1 MSEHRYHNRVEV
13 TIIKCYK
20 QHTMTM
26 NESQS
31 PHLNTLGYAI
41 LELLER
47 KSLSGYDV
55 KKRFLGSLAFGWH
68 AHVSQLYP
76 ALRQLEH
83 HGYVTSRTEASNQG
97 PARRIYSITP
107 AGHTALLTWLQSA
120 LYDTH
125 QKSELMLRVW
135 AADLMPAE
143 AFAELL
149 ANVERQ
155 THEHLRNLIALRDKW
170 QQRYGPP
177 EAASDPRVVGSL
189 LCFEHDIQLARAK
202 LAWLERASTVLHARA
217 VLESRTAGRE
227 AEHVPGLESEMY
239 AEEDLWL

>member
-1 MSEHRYHNRVEV
+1 
-13 TIIKCYK
+13 
-20 QHTMTM
+20 MTT
-26 NESQS
+26 NEAHA
-31 PHLNTLGYAI
+31 PALNTLAYAI

-76 ALRQLEH
+76 TLRQLEH
-83 HGYVTSRTEASNQG
+83 KGLLTSRTEASNQG

-107 AGHTALLTWLQSA
+107 EGHATLLDWLRSP
-120 LYDTH
+120 LDDTQ
-125 QKSELMLRVW
+125 QKSELMLRIW
-135 AADLMPAE
+135 AADLMPPE
-143 AFAELL
+143 AFAALL
-149 ANVERQ
+149 ADVEQQ
-155 THEHLRNLIALRDKW
+155 TQAQLRNLIALRDKW

-202 LAWLERASTVLHARA
+202 LAWLERAKTVLRTRA
-217 VLESRTAGRE
+217 MLEGRAAGQPAELE
-227 AEHVPGLESEMY
+227 AGYDSEMY
-239 AEEDLWL
+239 TEQELWL

>member
-1 MSEHRYHNRVEV
+1 MA
-13 TIIKCYK
+13 TKK
-20 QHTMTM
+20 
-26 NESQS
+26 SQS
-31 PHLNTLGYAI
+31 PLSTLGYAI

-47 KSLSGYDV
+47 KPLSGYDV

-76 ALRQLEH
+76 TLRQLEANE
-83 HGYVTSRTEASNQG
+83 YVTSHMEASSQG
-97 PARRIYSITP
+97 PARRIYAITP
-107 AGHTALLTWLQSA
+107 AGHAALQEWLQSP
-120 LYDTH
+120 LDDTA

-149 ANVERQ
+149 ASVERQ
-155 THEHLRNLIALRDKW
+155 TQEHLRNLLALRDKW

-202 LAWLERASTVLHARA
+202 LAWLERAATVLQTRQ
-217 VLESRTAGRE
+217 VLEGRRDGQRPAVE
-227 AEHVPGLESEMY
+227 GGPDGEIYS
-239 AEEDLWL
+239 AEELWL

>member
-1 MSEHRYHNRVEV
+1 
-13 TIIKCYK
+13 
-20 QHTMTM
+20 MTT
-26 NESQS
+26 NEAHA
-31 PHLNTLGYAI
+31 PALNTLAYAI

-76 ALRQLEH
+76 MLRQLEH
-83 HGYVTSRTEASNQG
+83 HGYVTSRTEASSQG

-107 AGHTALLTWLQSA
+107 AGHTALLIWLQSA
-120 LYDTH
+120 LDDTH
-125 QKSELMLRVW
+125 QKSELMLRIW
-135 AADLMPAE
+135 AADLMPPE
-143 AFAELL
+143 AFAALL
-149 ANVERQ
+149 ADVERQ
-155 THEHLRNLIALRDKW
+155 TQAQLQNLIALRDKW

-202 LAWLERASTVLHARA
+202 LAWLERATTVLRTRA
-217 VLESRTAGRE
+217 MLEGRAAGQP
-227 AEHVPGLESEMY
+227 AELDTDYDSEMY
-239 AEEDLWL
+239 TEQELWL

>member
-1 MSEHRYHNRVEV
+1 
-13 TIIKCYK
+13 
-20 QHTMTM
+20 MTRQ
-26 NESQS
+26 ELQS
-31 PHLNTLGYAI
+31 PSPNTLGYAI

-76 ALRQLEH
+76 TLRQLEQ

-107 AGHTALLTWLQSA
+107 AGHAALVAWLQSP
-120 LYDTH
+120 LDDTH

-135 AADLMPAE
+135 AADLMPPG

-149 ANVERQ
+149 ADLERQ
-155 THEHLRNLIALRDKW
+155 TQEHLRNLIALRDKW
-170 QQRYGPP
+170 QERYGPP
-177 EAASDPRVVGSL
+177 EAASDPRVIGSL
-189 LCFEHDIQLARAK
+189 LCFEHDIHLARAK
-202 LAWLERASTVLHARA
+202 LAWLERATTVLRTRA
-217 VLESRTAGRE
+217 VLEHHTAGRQP
-227 AEHVPGLESEMY
+227 ASAGALDSEIY
-239 AEEDLWL
+239 AKEELWL

>member
-1 MSEHRYHNRVEV
+1 
-13 TIIKCYK
+13 
-20 QHTMTM
+20 MTT
-26 NESQS
+26 NEAHA
-31 PHLNTLGYAI
+31 PALNTLAYAI

-76 ALRQLEH
+76 TLRQLEH
-83 HGYVTSRTEASNQG
+83 NGYVTSRTEASNQG

-107 AGHTALLTWLQSA
+107 EGHATLLDWLGSP
-120 LYDTH
+120 LDDTQ
-125 QKSELMLRVW
+125 QKSELMLRIW
-135 AADLMPAE
+135 AADLMPPE
-143 AFAELL
+143 AFAALL
-149 ANVERQ
+149 ADVEQQ
-155 THEHLRNLIALRDKW
+155 TQAQLHNLIALRDKW

-202 LAWLERASTVLHARA
+202 LAWLERAKTVLRTRA
-217 VLESRTAGRE
+217 MLEGRAAGQPAELE
-227 AEHVPGLESEMY
+227 AGYDSEMY
-239 AEEDLWL
+239 TEQELWL

>member
-1 MSEHRYHNRVEV
+1 MGYHRPMEIAINRD
-13 TIIKCYK
+13 T
-20 QHTMTM
+20 QHIMTTQ
-26 NESQS
+26 ES
-31 PHLNTLGYAI
+31 PPLNTLAYAI

-76 ALRQLEH
+76 TLRQLEH

-107 AGHTALLTWLQSA
+107 DGHTVLLTWLQSA
-120 LYDTH
+120 LDDTH
-125 QKSELMLRVW
+125 QKSELMLRIW

-143 AFAELL
+143 AFAALL
-149 ANVERQ
+149 ADVERQ
-155 THEHLRNLIALRDKW
+155 TQEHLRNLIALRDKW

-202 LAWLERASTVLHARA
+202 LAWLERATTVLRTRA
-217 VLESRTAGRE
+217 VLEGRVAGQH
-227 AEHVPGLESEMY
+227 AEFEVGRDSEMY
-239 AEEDLWL
+239 AEQELWL